1 MNIISATICVLGV
14 LNAVKSQPTEAPI
27 KPLIEESE
35 KLIKSCNSAI
45 GTFGCSGAQKP
56 MFYPMLAC
64 SELMPE
70 MQWPELWPS
79 LGPSMESYERLCLGF
94 EEVSNFIQTK
104 PVYMYV
110 GYRLTT

>member
-1 MNIISATICVLGV
+1 MNIISATICVFGV
-14 LNAVKSQPTEAPI
+14 LNAVKTQPTEIPI

-104 PVYMYV
+104 PV
-110 GYRLTT
+110 